1 MDSHL
6 NVHKGKSAPVV
17 TAHKQLQDVGFKPLF
32 GGLRRAFAQYNKD
45 QFTPCRLEG
54 SERQVLIT
62 EHGDLGGGRFLDPRT
77 KQSFRYDHLRKEAA
91 DTAPADIDQAA
102 ESWRSTLEN
111 SFTRSVGLSST
122 RSLRS
127 VK

>member
-1 MDSHL
+1 ML
-6 NVHKGKSAPVV
+6 PRKIRTCIRSAL
-17 TAHKQLQDVGFKPLF
+17 HFKLTLCNF
-32 GGLRRAFAQYNKD
+32 RAFAQYNKD

-54 SERQVLIT
+54 SDRQVLIT

-102 ESWRSTLEN
+102 EGWRSALEN
-111 SFTRSVGLSST
+111 SFTR
-122 RSLRS
+122 
-127 VK
+127 